1 MRHRKRG
8 RKFGRVRKVR
18 RALIRSLVRSLIL
31 KEKIRTTVTKA
42 KEIRPEAERLV
53 TQAKR
58 NTVSSRR
65 EVLKKTSDKALAKKL
80 FSVLGPR
87 YLDRPGGYTRIVKLG
102 RRKSDNAP
110 MALIE
115 FV

>member
-18 RALIRSLVRSLIL
+18 RALIHSLIHSLVL
-31 KEKIRTTVTKA
+31 KEKIRTTTAKA

-58 NTVSSRR
+58 NPASSRR
-65 EVLKKTSDKALAKKL
+65 EVLKKVSDKSLAKKL

-87 YLDRPGGYTRIVKLG
+87 YLDRPGGYTRIIKLG

-110 MALIE
+110 MAIIE